1 MILPMHPIKRKTH
14 STKKSSVVLQ
24 SPVQR
29 QLDLEIVQQA
39 ATRRGLRQTE
49 NHNKDSNPRR
59 NMNDQITVP
68 KVSCPFGLD
77 NLPFPINH
85 WRRSMFRPISL
96 ILSFAF
102 LFGSTGVQAGALAFV
117 GAHIIPIEGEEIA
130 SGVLVIEDGV
140 ISAVGPAGGV
150 EIPRG
155 AEVVDATGKVIMPG
169 LVDTHSHIGGARAAD
184 SSGPIQPGVRILDA
198 VNIFDAGYRRA
209 VAGGLTTLNVMPGS
223 GHLSSGQTIYLKMRR
238 VGDDGIHSP
247 EELAYTAEDDDGHLR
262 VLGGLKMANGTNSR
276 RKPPFPGT
284 RGKSA
289 FLVRQ
294 RFIQAQEYRDK
305 IVAANGDPT
314 KLPPRDLDL
323 ETLVEVLEGKRV
335 VHHHTHR
342 ADDIMTVLR
351 LSKEFDFKV
360 VLHHVSEGW
369 KVAAQIAAAGVPCS
383 VIMIDSP
390 GGKHEAVG
398 LQMETG
404 AILAEAG
411 ALMAYHTDD
420 WITDSRLFFRAAA
433 LGVRGGLSRRDAL
446 ASLTINGAAMLD
458 LDDRVGSLSPGKDAD
473 FIILDGDPLSV
484 YTRVLQTWVEGKKVF
499 DLDDPDDRLHAVG
512 GQGAGKDQE
521 PFFCCFDHGGT
532 S

>member
-1 MILPMHPIKRKTH
+1 
-14 STKKSSVVLQ
+14 
-24 SPVQR
+24 
-29 QLDLEIVQQA
+29 
-39 ATRRGLRQTE
+39 
-49 NHNKDSNPRR
+49 
-59 NMNDQITVP
+59 
-68 KVSCPFGLD
+68 
-77 NLPFPINH
+77 
-85 WRRSMFRPISL
+85 MFRIILMSL
-96 ILSFAF
+96 GFIL
-102 LFGSTGVQAGALAFV
+102 LLCSTGVQAGAIAFV
-117 GAHIIPIEGEEIA
+117 GAHIIPIDGEELP
-130 SGVLVIEDGV
+130 SGTLMIEEGF
-140 ISAVGPAGGV
+140 ITAVGSVGDI
-150 EIPRG
+150 EIPG
-155 AEVVDATGKVIMPG
+155 DAEVINATGKVIMPG
-169 LVDTHSHIGGARAAD
+169 LVDTHSHIGGSRAAD

-198 VNIFDAGYRRA
+198 VNVFDAGYRRA

-238 VGDDGIHSP
+238 VGGDGIHSP
-247 EELAYTAEDDDGHLR
+247 EGLAYTEEDEDGHLK

-305 IVAANGDPT
+305 IVAADGDPT

-323 ETLVEVLEGKRV
+323 ETLVEVLEGERV

-351 LSKEFDFKV
+351 LRNEFGFKV

-369 KVAAQIAAAGVPCS
+369 KVADQIAAAGVPCS

-398 LQMETG
+398 LQLETG
-404 AILAEAG
+404 AVLAKAG
-411 ALMAYHTDD
+411 ALVAYHTDD
-420 WITDSRLFFRAAA
+420 WITDSRLFFRSAA

-458 LDDRVGSLSPGKDAD
+458 LDERVGSLSPGKDAD

-484 YTRVLQTWVEGKKVF
+484 YSRVLQTWVEGKKVF
-499 DLDDPDDRLHAVG
+499 DLDDPDDRLHAEG

-521 PFFCCFDHGGT
+521 PFFCCFDHGGA